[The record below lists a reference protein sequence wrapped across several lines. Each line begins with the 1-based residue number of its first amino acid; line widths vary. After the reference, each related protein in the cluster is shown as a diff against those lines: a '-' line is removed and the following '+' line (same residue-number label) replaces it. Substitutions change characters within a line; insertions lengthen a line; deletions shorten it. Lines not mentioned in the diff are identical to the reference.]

1 MTLPEVIRAYL
12 GKGGGLTPG
21 DLHTPSV
28 PQVPKRKRRRI
39 DDFAV
44 ALKPSPALHAS
55 LRSILSKYRED
66 QLREQGRFAYEGRG
80 EGGAGTTTATL
91 AGQDAVT
98 LVSPNRTDLSFN
110 QAVTSLRSFEQRR
123 LEIATKLITRKLGLK
138 ARVMSGLGAW
148 ADGAEPMAMTALRT
162 RDYEAVKRTA
172 AMQGLL
178 AEQKAVIPFVATK
191 NGKDRLIRV
200 RVRGSNVF
208 KLHSDLLAAGVEHHT
223 IVPRGDHTDLLIF
236 NQGSDR
242 AVSRRVRN
250 FTEKNHGKS
259 TILRGRGEF
268 LGSWTS
274 REEGARIYREVV
286 GRGGSGVG
294 GGSGGTGWYD
304 RLHNLWRSGQ
314 TVIGKLDAFL
324 KSLLFK
330 GEWRE
335 EDHPRNPGGMG
346 EESGRFAVGGG
357 GGVAVG
363 DAKERGT
370 TEREAEGR
378 KERESAVNAMG
389 PGRQEHDFG
398 RGVKLEIV
406 NAGEAGRL
414 VPEIA
419 LVVNGDERE
428 YFQLP
433 QRAEALAAVE
443 AELAKPAGS
452 ATQPALGAEVAPQ
465 HQRVED
471 VQGIRERRERA
482 MLLDRLGPDNR
493 EVIFGGR
500 GSGDRDDAEV
510 IARHIEAQD
519 QRWIRVY
526 DKDNSQG
533 WRDFPV
539 ERKIEGEWVKDPTA
553 DSTLLNDY
561 IGEEAARRWRAPTP
575 TASSQGDTSGD
586 TSGSQQVSYEPK
598 PVSSYASHPK
608 QPPVTVEQKALVG
621 KTPATM
627 KRLDTDTTSEIYKIK
642 FEDGSAAKFKPF
654 EGEDLS
660 DGVAD
665 GVPRVKGAQALREVA
680 AYEISGL
687 LGVKGMVP
695 PSVIAKVNNKPGA
708 LQPWLEG
715 AEPGDMVD
723 AVTRFAPR
731 VREKAFLYSYVI
743 GQGDLHH
750 NNFMAVGD
758 QIQLVDNGLAFPI
771 NRERGLRLPTHWLPR
786 DRDTP
791 IPAAFK
797 KPLKAP
803 KALAKAKTALRKR
816 GMSAEVLKLFEERW
830 TFAEEADTWQ
840 DLLDMG
846 RNAGWRVW
854 N

>member
-1 MTLPEVIRAYL
+1 
-12 GKGGGLTPG
+12 
-21 DLHTPSV
+21 
-28 PQVPKRKRRRI
+28 
-39 DDFAV
+39 
-44 ALKPSPALHAS
+44 
-55 LRSILSKYRED
+55 
-66 QLREQGRFAYEGRG
+66 
-80 EGGAGTTTATL
+80 
-91 AGQDAVT
+91 
-98 LVSPNRTDLSFN
+98 
-110 QAVTSLRSFEQRR
+110 
-123 LEIATKLITRKLGLK
+123 
-138 ARVMSGLGAW
+138 
-148 ADGAEPMAMTALRT
+148 
-162 RDYEAVKRTA
+162 
-172 AMQGLL
+172 
-178 AEQKAVIPFVATK
+178 
-191 NGKDRLIRV
+191 
-200 RVRGSNVF
+200 
-208 KLHSDLLAAGVEHHT
+208 
-223 IVPRGDHTDLLIF
+223 
-236 NQGSDR
+236 
-242 AVSRRVRN
+242 
-250 FTEKNHGKS
+250 
-259 TILRGRGEF
+259 
-268 LGSWTS
+268 
-274 REEGARIYREVV
+274 
-286 GRGGSGVG
+286 
-294 GGSGGTGWYD
+294 
-304 RLHNLWRSGQ
+304 
-314 TVIGKLDAFL
+314 
-324 KSLLFK
+324 
-330 GEWRE
+330 
-335 EDHPRNPGGMG
+335 
-346 EESGRFAVGGG
+346 
-357 GGVAVG
+357 
-363 DAKERGT
+363 
-370 TEREAEGR
+370 
-378 KERESAVNAMG
+378 
-389 PGRQEHDFG
+389 
-398 RGVKLEIV
+398 
-406 NAGEAGRL
+406 
-414 VPEIA
+414 
-419 LVVNGDERE
+419 
-428 YFQLP
+428 
-433 QRAEALAAVE
+433 
-443 AELAKPAGS
+443 
-452 ATQPALGAEVAPQ
+452 
-465 HQRVED
+465 
-471 VQGIRERRERA
+471 

-510 IARHIEAQD
+510 IARHMEAQD

-586 TSGSQQVSYEPK
+586 TSGSQQSPVSYEPK

-621 KTPATM
+621 RTPATM